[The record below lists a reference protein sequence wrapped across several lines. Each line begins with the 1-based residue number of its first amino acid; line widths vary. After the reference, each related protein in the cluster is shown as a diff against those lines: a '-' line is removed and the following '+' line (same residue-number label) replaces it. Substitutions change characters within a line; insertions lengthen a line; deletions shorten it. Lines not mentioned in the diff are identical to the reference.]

1 MDSNM
6 QFYNLKLPN
15 PSSIS
20 SFKLL
25 KTNKQTNKKKNTLFL
40 LYIFIST
47 GVLNT
52 FILEIKDLDLRCTCA
67 FLHILYLV
75 FPIQF

>member
-20 SFKLL
+20 SFTLL
-25 KTNKQTNKKKNTLFL
+25 KKKKQTNKKNTLFL